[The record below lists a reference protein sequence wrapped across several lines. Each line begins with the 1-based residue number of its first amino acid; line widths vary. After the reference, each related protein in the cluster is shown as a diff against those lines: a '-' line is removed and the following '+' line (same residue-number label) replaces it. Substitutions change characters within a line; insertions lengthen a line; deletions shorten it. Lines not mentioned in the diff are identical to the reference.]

1 MGEGQERH
9 YRRQRT
15 GRNQNPR
22 ECIEPEGEAAEQT
35 GSEKHDDGE
44 DLQEQ
49 GKPNPAAIV
58 HAPTLVD
65 VDDRL
70 AVRWTRRNGS
80 CLYSEPVISVV
91 ANLVRGALIGVA
103 EVIPG
108 VSGGTI
114 ALIVGIYRTVI
125 DAIADAVLALRQLL
139 GLAGGR
145 PSGSACARTLRGLP
159 WRLLIPVGIGMVA
172 AVVVGA
178 RFIEPL
184 LEEYPVQ
191 MRALFFGLVLAGIW
205 VPAHMVRTRG
215 GWSVKY
221 VAFTLIAAIIV
232 FVITGLPPAVVDDP
246 SPVVVALAAAVAICA
261 LVLPGVSGSF
271 LLLSLGLYE
280 PTLQAVNERDLVYLG
295 AFAVGAIV
303 GLGSFVTLLTWLLN
317 HRAAVTLAVLTG
329 LMIGSLRALWPWQTD
344 DRDLLAPT
352 QAVGSAVVAILI
364 GMAVVAVLLVVERR
378 LGLSE
383 EQESSHVEPS

>member
-1 MGEGQERH
+1 
-9 YRRQRT
+9 
-15 GRNQNPR
+15 
-22 ECIEPEGEAAEQT
+22 
-35 GSEKHDDGE
+35 
-44 DLQEQ
+44 
-49 GKPNPAAIV
+49 
-58 HAPTLVD
+58 
-65 VDDRL
+65 
-70 AVRWTRRNGS
+70 
-80 CLYSEPVISVV
+80 
-91 ANLVRGALIGVA
+91 
-103 EVIPG
+103 
-108 VSGGTI
+108 
-114 ALIVGIYRTVI
+114 
-125 DAIADAVLALRQLL
+125 
-139 GLAGGR
+139 
-145 PSGSACARTLRGLP
+145 
-159 WRLLIPVGIGMVA
+159 MVA

-184 LEEYPVQ
+184 LEEYPIQ

-317 HRAAVTLAVLTG
+317 HRAEVTLAVLTG